1 MESQKKHQQL
11 PQQIKSQIPQNS
23 LLKKLYLQNSIKE
36 KDLNRIL
43 YDQESNAT
51 AEERIK
57 HIQDS
62 VTKLPQSLLKNHIH
76 IPINIIQIHQQ
87 KKNSPN
93 GVPKPKPILTENM
106 QQSMNK
112 IRNAL
117 TPLNGDIKFTSASSR
132 LNQSFDA
139 QYGQENAITHF
150 SIDEKKKKSTKE
162 LQMQT
167 FYSKPPLSQASRNES
182 SQQMR
187 GRISGLSIQD
197 YKLNEQQF
205 QNGYDISQQPNSKQQ
220 KQLDGHQTIKN
231 AYFHNMSYT
240 TRASTARS
248 NTQRLNKQSNQ
259 DAPLL
264 FKRRNRG
271 LKQQSL
277 DFYNCNSQQNS
288 FSINNSIEY
297 FSINN
302 EKQSNQSELDN
313 HTFTG
318 SSHPITPYSVDIT
331 PIINQQNRPFTSFQT
346 QVLQSQLSLRAS
358 TNLRQRKS
366 DCLYY
371 SNDNKPIDVKQM
383 LSKTPNEQIENQE
396 LYVQNQ
402 GSQQF
407 IEEDVIID
415 QNQILQE
422 TDKVIQSQDYQR
434 QKKKNFERRNGV
446 LNMKKIN
453 LNVQYMNKFTS
464 EFLPPWIRKRADFI
478 KVYLQTQ
485 ISNKLIIPRICLK
498 EINDRYISDL
508 NTLEEYM
515 RKIKQLQDISSDL
528 MKSICQNL
536 KVHIYWEGE
545 KIFSSGDEV
554 KYMFVIFEGQIE
566 EVQDGKQIRL
576 LQEEEL
582 YFRDAVIRETK
593 VTNDFIALKQSI
605 IIYLERKDYQEI
617 ILNQQERVLNNFKI
631 DIRFQTLFKDFP
643 KETLTKLCDSLQGRL
658 YLKDEIIY
666 EFQDN
671 PNYFYIIYEGQI
683 RCETV
688 FYMLNQNCWPKKNF
702 QKIVDYDYHEY
713 RTFSKTLKNEK
724 ILSKGQF
731 FGDQE
736 VIYEIGRMAS
746 TIAHTNCFLLSITK
760 KQFFQIFT
768 YKEINMFIEYRQN
781 APIKLEKNLKSIQ
794 KEQKNKDARKR
805 IMSALNI
812 LYESAPSKDKVEKI
826 EQKIK
831 AFKQYIEN
839 KDFNQP
845 EEN

>member
-1 MESQKKHQQL
+1 M
-11 PQQIKSQIPQNS
+11 SQIPQNS
-23 LLKKLYLQNSIKE
+23 LLKKLYLQKTIKE

-43 YDQESNAT
+43 YDQESNTT

-62 VTKLPQSLLKNHIH
+62 ITILPQSLLKNHIH
-76 IPINIIQIHQQ
+76 IPINIIQSHKQ

-93 GVPKPKPILTENM
+93 GLPKPVLTENM

-112 IRNAL
+112 IKNAL
-117 TPLNGDIKFTSASSR
+117 TPLNGDMKFTSASSR
-132 LNQSFDA
+132 LNQSCDC
-139 QYGQENAITHF
+139 QHGQENVITHF
-150 SIDEKKKKSTKE
+150 TIDEKRKKSTKE
-162 LQMQT
+162 LQIQT

-182 SQQMR
+182 SQQAR
-187 GRISGLSIQD
+187 GRVSSLSIQD

-205 QNGYDISQQPNSKQQ
+205 KNGYDISQQPSNKQY
-220 KQLDGHQTIKN
+220 KQLDGHQTVQN

-248 NTQRLNKQSNQ
+248 NIQRLNKQNNQ
-259 DAPLL
+259 EAPLL
-264 FKRRNRG
+264 YKKKNRS

-277 DFYNCNSQQNS
+277 DFYNCNSHQNS
-288 FSINNSIEY
+288 FSFNNSLDY

-302 EKQSNQSELDN
+302 EKQSEVDN

-318 SSHPITPYSVDIT
+318 SSQPITPYSIDIT
-331 PIINQQNRPFTSFQT
+331 PIINQNKPLTSLQT
-346 QVLQSQLSLRAS
+346 QALQSQPSVRVS
-358 TNLRQRKS
+358 TNQRQGKS
-366 DCLYY
+366 DCLGY
-371 SNDNKPIDVKQM
+371 NNKSIDVTQM
-383 LSKTPNEQIENQE
+383 LSKTPIEQIENQE
-396 LYVQNQ
+396 LQVLNEH
-402 GSQQF
+402 SQQF
-407 IEEDVIID
+407 LEEDVIID

-446 LNMKKIN
+446 INMKKIN
-453 LNVQYMNKFTS
+453 QNVQYMNKFTS

-485 ISNKLIIPRICLK
+485 ISNKLIIPKICLK

-508 NTLEEYM
+508 STLEDFL

-536 KVHIYWEGE
+536 KVQIYWEGE
-545 KIFSSGDEV
+545 KIFSSGDEI
-554 KYMFVIFEGQIE
+554 KHMFIIFEGQIE

-576 LQEEEL
+576 LKEEEL

-593 VTNDFIALKQSI
+593 AKNDFVALKQTI
-605 IIYLERKDYQEI
+605 VIYLERQDYQEI

-643 KETLTKLCDSLQGRL
+643 KEALTKLCESLQGKL

-671 PNYFYIIYEGQI
+671 PNYFYIIYEGEI

-724 ILSKGQF
+724 ILGKGQF

-768 YKEINMFIEYRQN
+768 YKEINMFIDYRQN

-839 KDFNQP
+839 KDFNSP

>member
-1 MESQKKHQQL
+1 M
-11 PQQIKSQIPQNS
+11 SQIPQNS
-23 LLKKLYLQNSIKE
+23 LLKKLYLQKTIKE

-43 YDQESNAT
+43 YDQESNTT

-76 IPINIIQIHQQ
+76 IPINIIQTHQQ
-87 KKNSPN
+87 KKDQPN
-93 GVPKPKPILTENM
+93 GLPKPKPVLTENM

-139 QYGQENAITHF
+139 QCGQENSITHF
-150 SIDEKKKKSTKE
+150 SIEEKRRKSIKE
-162 LQMQT
+162 LQIQT

-182 SQQMR
+182 SQQTR
-187 GRISGLSIQD
+187 GRVSGLSIQD
-197 YKLNEQQF
+197 CKLNEQQF
-205 QNGYDISQQPNSKQQ
+205 KNGYDISQQPSNKQQ
-220 KQLDGHQTIKN
+220 KQLDGNQTVKN
-231 AYFHNMSYT
+231 AYYHNMSYT

-248 NTQRLNKQSNQ
+248 NTQRLNKKNNQ
-259 DAPLL
+259 GAPIL
-264 FKRRNRG
+264 FKKKNRS

-277 DFYNCNSQQNS
+277 DFYNCSSHQNS
-288 FSINNSIEY
+288 FSINNSIDY

-302 EKQSNQSELDN
+302 EKQSEQDN
-313 HTFTG
+313 HTLNG
-318 SSHPITPYSVDIT
+318 SSQPITPYSIDIT
-331 PIINQQNRPFTSFQT
+331 PIVNQNRPFTSFQT
-346 QVLQSQLSLRAS
+346 QVLQSQLSVRAS
-358 TNLRQRKS
+358 TNIRKRKS
-366 DCLYY
+366 DCLDY
-371 SNDNKPIDVKQM
+371 NQENKPINNEQII
-383 LSKTPNEQIENQE
+383 SKTPIEQVQNQE
-396 LYVQNQ
+396 LQLQNEN
-402 GSQQF
+402 SQQLF
-407 IEEDVIID
+407 EEDVIID
-415 QNQILQE
+415 QNEILQE
-422 TDKVIQSQDYQR
+422 TDKAIQQQDYHR
-434 QKKKNFERRNGV
+434 QQKKNFERRNGV

-478 KVYLQTQ
+478 KLYLQTQ
-485 ISNKLIIPRICLK
+485 ISNKLVIPKICLK

-536 KVHIYWEGE
+536 KVQIYWEGE
-545 KIFSSGDEV
+545 KVFSSGDEI
-554 KYMFVIFEGQIE
+554 KHMFVIFEGQIE

-576 LQEEEL
+576 LKEEEL

-593 VTNDFIALKQSI
+593 AANDFIALKQSI
-605 IIYLERKDYQEI
+605 IIYLERQDYQEI

-643 KETLTKLCDSLQGRL
+643 KETLTKLCESLKGRL

-794 KEQKNKDARKR
+794 KDQKNKDARKR

-839 KDFNQP
+839 KDFNSP